1 MRWMWTLAYG
11 QHRDRSPTHGY
22 EAMRLAAGN
31 AECRQRQRHDRARD
45 QAPAASDGEADRER
59 EDIIDLLC

>member
-1 MRWMWTLAYG
+1 MHFLDNPYCDR
-11 QHRDRSPTHGY
+11 HEDRSPTHRY
-22 EAMRLAAGN
+22 EATRSAAGS